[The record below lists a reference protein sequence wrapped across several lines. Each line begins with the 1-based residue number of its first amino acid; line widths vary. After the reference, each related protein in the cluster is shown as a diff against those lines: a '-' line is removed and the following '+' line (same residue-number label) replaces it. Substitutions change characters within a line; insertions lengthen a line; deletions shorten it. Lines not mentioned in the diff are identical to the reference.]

1 VSRKAWVQQIMGMP
15 ISIHLRGKDVDSPMV
30 AHVVE
35 DAFDLLREVDRL
47 FSTYRDDSEVS
58 RIRRGELDPEH
69 ADPLIQQVIA
79 LCRQAG
85 ELTKGAFT
93 DQLPDDQGVL
103 RFDPTGLVKGWAADR
118 AANRL
123 AELSGMTF
131 CLNAGGDVVV
141 GGIEAET
148 EAETDVEVDGRS
160 RQSKEGP
167 GALWRV
173 GIEDPRDRSRV
184 AQVVELHHGGVATS
198 GTAARG
204 AHLYDPN
211 AQTFVERAGS
221 VTVIGPSLMWADVW
235 ATALFVGP
243 KSLMLRFS
251 EVADGYRVIS
261 L

>member
-1 VSRKAWVQQIMGMP
+1 MGMP
-15 ISIHLRGKDVDSPMV
+15 ISIHLRGQDVDSPMV

-35 DAFDLLREVDRL
+35 DAFDLLREADRL
-47 FSTYRDDSEVS
+47 FSTYREDSEVS
-58 RIRRGELDPEH
+58 RIRTGELDPAH
-69 ADPLIQQVIA
+69 ADPLVQQVVT

-93 DQLPDDQGVL
+93 DQLPDDHGVL

-123 AELSGMTF
+123 ADLSGLAF

-141 GGIEAET
+141 GGTEAET
-148 EAETDVEVDGRS
+148 ETEVVGGPA
-160 RQSKEGP
+160 QSNGEV

-211 AQTFVERAGS
+211 TQTFVDRGGS
-221 VTVIGPSLMWADVW
+221 VTVVGPSLMWADVW

>member
-1 VSRKAWVQQIMGMP
+1 MSRKAWVQQIMGMP
-15 ISIHLRGKDVDSPMV
+15 ISIHLRGQDVDSPMV

-35 DAFDLLREVDRL
+35 DAFDLLREADRL
-47 FSTYRDDSEVS
+47 FSTYREDSEVS
-58 RIRRGELDPEH
+58 RIRTGELDPAH
-69 ADPLIQQVIA
+69 ADPLVQQVVT

-93 DQLPDDQGVL
+93 DQLPDDHGVL

-123 AELSGMTF
+123 ADLSGLTF

-141 GGIEAET
+141 GGTEAET
-148 EAETDVEVDGRS
+148 ETEANGGPA
-160 RQSKEGP
+160 QSKGEA
-167 GALWRV
+167 GAVWRV

-211 AQTFVERAGS
+211 TRTFVDRGGS
-221 VTVIGPSLMWADVW
+221 VTVVGPSLMWADVW

-251 EVADGYRVIS
+251 EVADGFRVIS

>member
-1 VSRKAWVQQIMGMP
+1 MSRKAWVQQIMGMP
-15 ISIHLRGKDVDSPMV
+15 ISIHLRGEDVDSPMV
-30 AHVVE
+30 ARVVE
-35 DAFDLLREVDRL
+35 DAFELLREADRL
-47 FSTYRDDSEVS
+47 FSTYQADSEVS
-58 RIRRGELDPEH
+58 RIRRGELDAEH
-69 ADPLIQQVIA
+69 ADPLVQQVVA

-123 AELSGMTF
+123 AELSGLSF

-141 GGIEAET
+141 GGK
-148 EAETDVEVDGRS
+148 DGS
-160 RQSKEGP
+160 
-167 GALWRV
+167 GATWRV

-184 AQVVELHHGGVATS
+184 AQVVELHQGGVATS

-204 AHLYDPN
+204 AHLYDPH
-211 AQTFVERAGS
+211 AQTFVGRAGS

-243 KSLMLRFS
+243 KALMLRFS

>member
-1 VSRKAWVQQIMGMP
+1 MSRKAWVQQIMGMP

-35 DAFDLLREVDRL
+35 DAFELLREADRL
-47 FSTYRDDSEVS
+47 FSTYQADSEVS
-58 RIRRGELDPEH
+58 RIRRGELDAEH
-69 ADPLIQQVIA
+69 ADPLVQQVVA

-123 AELSGMTF
+123 AELSGLSF

-141 GGIEAET
+141 GGK
-148 EAETDVEVDGRS
+148 DGS
-160 RQSKEGP
+160 
-167 GALWRV
+167 GATWRV

-184 AQVVELHHGGVATS
+184 AQVVELHQGGVATS

-204 AHLYDPN
+204 AHLYDPH
-211 AQTFVERAGS
+211 AQTFVGRAGS

-243 KSLMLRFS
+243 KALMLRFS

>member
-35 DAFDLLREVDRL
+35 DAFDLLREADRL
-47 FSTYRDDSEVS
+47 FSTYRDDSEVN

-69 ADPLIQQVIA
+69 ADPLVQQVIA

-118 AANRL
+118 AANLL
-123 AELSGMTF
+123 AELSGLSF

-141 GGIEAET
+141 GGIESET
-148 EAETDVEVDGRS
+148 ETEVDGGS
-160 RQSKEGP
+160 RQSKDGS
-167 GALWRV
+167 GAIWRV

-184 AQVVELHHGGVATS
+184 AQVVELHQGGVATS

-211 AQTFVERAGS
+211 AQTFVDRAGS
-221 VTVIGPSLMWADVW
+221 VTVVGPSLMWADVW

>member
-35 DAFDLLREVDRL
+35 DAFDLLREADRL

-58 RIRRGELDPEH
+58 RIRRGELDPGH
-69 ADPLIQQVIA
+69 ADPLVQQVVT

-118 AANRL
+118 AASRL
-123 AELSGMTF
+123 ADLSGLTF

-141 GGIEAET
+141 GGTEPEPET
-148 EAETDVEVDGRS
+148 AVDGES
-160 RQSKEGP
+160 GQSNGGS
-167 GALWRV
+167 GAAWRV
-173 GIEDPRDRSRV
+173 GIEDPRDRSRL

-211 AQTFVERAGS
+211 AETFVDRGGS
-221 VTVIGPSLMWADVW
+221 VTVVGPSLMWADVW

-251 EVADGYRVIS
+251 ELAGDYRAIS

>member
-1 VSRKAWVQQIMGMP
+1 MGMP
-15 ISIHLRGKDVDSPMV
+15 ISIHLRGKGVDSPMV
-30 AHVVE
+30 AGVVE
-35 DAFDLLREVDRL
+35 DAFDLLREADRL
-47 FSTYRDDSEVS
+47 FSTYRDDSEVN
-58 RIRRGELDPEH
+58 RIRRGELDPAN
-69 ADPLIQQVIA
+69 ADPLVQQVIA

-123 AELSGMTF
+123 AELSGLAF

-141 GGIEAET
+141 GGTESET
-148 EAETDVEVDGRS
+148 ETEVEVNGGS
-160 RQSKEGP
+160 WQSKGGS
-167 GALWRV
+167 GAVWRV
-173 GIEDPRDRSRV
+173 GIEDPRDRSQV

-211 AQTFVERAGS
+211 AQTFVDRGGS
-221 VTVIGPSLMWADVW
+221 VTIVGPSLMWADVW

-251 EVADGYRVIS
+251 EVAGDYRAIS

>member
-30 AHVVE
+30 AGVVE
-35 DAFDLLREVDRL
+35 EAFGLLREADRL
-47 FSTYRDDSEVS
+47 FSRYRDDSEVN
-58 RIRRGELDPEH
+58 RIRKGELDPAL
-69 ADPLIQQVIA
+69 ADPLVQEVIA
-79 LCRQAG
+79 LCRQAV
-85 ELTKGAFT
+85 ELTNGAFT

-118 AANRL
+118 AAHRL
-123 AELSGMTF
+123 AELSGLTF

-141 GGIEAET
+141 GGIESET
-148 EAETDVEVDGRS
+148 ESETEVEVNGGS
-160 RQSKEGP
+160 RQSRDGS

-173 GIEDPRDRSRV
+173 GIEDPRDRTRV
-184 AQVVELHHGGVATS
+184 AQVVEVHHGGVATS

-211 AQTFVERAGS
+211 AQTFVDRAGS
-221 VTVIGPSLMWADVW
+221 VTVIGPTLMWADVW

-243 KSLMLRFS
+243 TSLMLRFS
-251 EVADGYRVIS
+251 GVADGYRVIS

>member
-1 VSRKAWVQQIMGMP
+1 VSRRAWVQQIMGMP
-15 ISIHLRGKDVDSPMV
+15 ISIHLRGQDVDSPMV

-35 DAFDLLREVDRL
+35 DAFDLLREADRL
-47 FSTYRDDSEVS
+47 FSTYREDSEVS
-58 RIRRGELDPEH
+58 RIRRGELDPAL
-69 ADPLIQQVIA
+69 ADPLVQQVVT

-93 DQLPDDQGVL
+93 DQLPDDDGVL

-123 AELSGMTF
+123 ADLSGLEF

-141 GGIEAET
+141 GGAET
-148 EAETDVEVDGRS
+148 ETGTDNGTKVNGGS
-160 RQSKEGP
+160 GQPNGGP
-167 GALWRV
+167 GAVWRV

-184 AQVVELHHGGVATS
+184 AQVVELRHGGVATS

-211 AQTFVERAGS
+211 AQTFVDRGGS
-221 VTVIGPSLMWADVW
+221 VTVVGPSLMWADVW
-235 ATALFVGP
+235 ATALYVGP

-251 EVADGYRVIS
+251 EVALGYRAIS

>member
-1 VSRKAWVQQIMGMP
+1 VSRRAWVQQIMGMP
-15 ISIHLRGKDVDSPMV
+15 ISIHLRGKGVDSPMV
-30 AHVVE
+30 AGVVE
-35 DAFDLLREVDRL
+35 DAFDLLREADRL
-47 FSTYRDDSEVS
+47 FSTYRDDSEVN
-58 RIRRGELDPEH
+58 RIRRGELDPAN
-69 ADPLIQQVIA
+69 ADPLAQQVIA

-123 AELSGMTF
+123 AELSGLAF

-141 GGIEAET
+141 GGT
-148 EAETDVEVDGRS
+148 ESGTETDVEVNGGL
-160 RQSKEGP
+160 RQSKGGS
-167 GALWRV
+167 GAVWRV
-173 GIEDPRDRSRV
+173 GIEDPRDRSQV

-211 AQTFVERAGS
+211 AQTFVDRGGS
-221 VTVIGPSLMWADVW
+221 VTIVGPSLMWADVW

-251 EVADGYRVIS
+251 EVAGDYRAIS